1 MSSAQFN
8 LKKWYQF
15 LALGFGSGLSPKAPG
30 TFGTLAAVPLV
41 ILLLWAGNSYLL
53 AFAIAGS
60 VLGVYLCGQTAR
72 DIGEHDHGA
81 IVWDEIIG
89 YSITMLWA
97 PLHWQTLLLGFV
109 LFRLF
114 DIVKPWPISWFDKHV
129 HHGTGIM
136 LDDIIAGIAALL
148 SLQLLLPFL
157 PLS

>member
-1 MSSAQFN
+1 MSTAQFN

-41 ILLLWAGNSYLL
+41 ILLLWAGNIYLL
-53 AFAIAGS
+53 AFVLAGS
-60 VLGVYLCGQTAR
+60 VLGVYICGQTAR

-89 YSITMLWA
+89 YGITMLWA

-114 DIVKPWPISWFDKHV
+114 DIVKPWPISWCDKNV

-136 LDDIIAGIAALL
+136 LDDIVAGIAALL

-157 PLS
+157 PLG